1 MTDLA
6 TLLTQLNQHAQ
17 SMENIVKAI
26 YIPDNIAQAGQSHC
40 KEYLDKALNHM
51 IKVGDTFC
59 SIAEQHQQDLNT
71 HDVRTASAKQE
82 HLVAQFRTLTAA
94 L

>member
-6 TLLTQLNQHAQ
+6 TLLTQLYQHAH

-26 YIPDNIAQAGQSHC
+26 NIPDNITQAGHSHC
-40 KEYLDKALNHM
+40 KKYLDKALDHM

-59 SIAEQHQQDLNT
+59 SISEQHPQDLNT
-71 HDVRTASAKQE
+71 RDVQTARTKQD
-82 HLVAQFRTLTAA
+82 RSSGP
-94 L
+94 